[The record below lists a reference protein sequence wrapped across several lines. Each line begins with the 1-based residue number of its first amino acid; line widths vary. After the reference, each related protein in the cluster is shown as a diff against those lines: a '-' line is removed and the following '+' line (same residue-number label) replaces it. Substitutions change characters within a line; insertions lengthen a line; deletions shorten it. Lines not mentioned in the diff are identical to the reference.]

1 VLVPANTELQI
12 RRMIEMAPEWSTHT
26 VIYGAQEGYKVPNE
40 IAASKIPVLI
50 SLRWPEPSRDADPD
64 AQEQLRVLR
73 FRDKAPSTPGL
84 LAKAGVKFAFYSDG
98 ITNPKDILRNA
109 KKSIDAGLSAD
120 AALRAFTLDAAQI
133 LGVADRLGSI
143 EPGKIANLVVT
154 TGDIFGDRTQVKHV
168 FVDGRHF
175 NVREP
180 ELPPQQQGG
189 RGQGQGS
196 AVNLTGHW
204 IITYDAGQGQ
214 DQASLDVTQRS
225 DGSLS
230 GSISSHMGTAEI
242 ATGSLNGVQFTFSF
256 SMDIQGQ
263 ATKISCSGSIEGN
276 SIRGSFDVGGQGIPF
291 TGTRPGGPPGST
303 SDNEG
308 GPR

>member
-1 VLVPANTELQI
+1 
-12 RRMIEMAPEWSTHT
+12 
-26 VIYGAQEGYKVPNE
+26 
-40 IAASKIPVLI
+40 VLI

-64 AQEQLRVLR
+64 AQESLRVLR

-98 ITNPKDILRNA
+98 IANPKDILRNA

-120 AALRAFTLDAAQI
+120 VALRAFTIDAAQI

-168 FVDGRHF
+168 FVDGHHF

-180 ELPPQQQGG
+180 ELPPQQGS
-189 RGQGQGS
+189 RGQGGGG
-196 AVNLTGHW
+196 NLTGHW
-204 IITYDAGQGQ
+204 TITVTAEDGQHQ
-214 DQASLDVTQRS
+214 STADLTQS
-225 DGSLS
+225 GDGTVS
-230 GSISSHMGTAEI
+230 GSISSELGSAQITNGTI
-242 ATGSLNGVQFTFSF
+242 NGNQFAYSF
-256 SMDIQGQ
+256 TLDFQGQ
-263 ATKISCSGSIEGN
+263 ATTFRATGTLEGN
-276 SIRGSFDVGGQGIPF
+276 SIRGSISAGGMAFGF
-291 TGTRPGGPPGST
+291 TGTRAGGPPGSA

-308 GPR
+308 GQR